1 MINLDD
7 YIIIGHDNPDVD
19 SILSGIL
26 LDRIMRKNGL
36 SSSFIIPDKNIESDT
51 FEVLKFLGIDF
62 SGCILYN
69 ITRNAHIV

>member
-26 LDRIMRKNGL
+26 LEKIFKKKGL
-36 SSSFIIPDKNIESDT
+36 SASFIIPVKQLI
-51 FEVLKFLGIDF
+51 L
-62 SGCILYN
+62 ILYQF
-69 ITRNAHIV
+69 